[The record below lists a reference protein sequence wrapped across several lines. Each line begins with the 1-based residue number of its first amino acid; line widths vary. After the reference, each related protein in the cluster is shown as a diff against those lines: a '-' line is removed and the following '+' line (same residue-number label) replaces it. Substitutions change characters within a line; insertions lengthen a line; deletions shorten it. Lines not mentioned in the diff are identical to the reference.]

1 MKSIDLYLSHL
12 EDLKVVFFDKYLL
25 PNRKSIRS
33 FRTFLSQFMRF
44 VQNEIPSIP
53 ILYSSFVHSP
63 YCPMHSTGLVVEA
76 ADKSHNANNPKYRMI
91 FDENFDF
98 FSNMAHKFGFVI
110 ARHAPWMFIANLDSS
125 IMLKNMEFY
134 DMPNPNM
141 HKVLDQYFYECK
153 DFDIDL
159 MRKFM
164 YDSYY
169 ELVVNDDI
177 RTDIGICA
185 DGTITKKTTNVRIE
199 TLEEINADFSKFEW
213 LDIYFRVLLAERG
226 EDLNKQRYKAFFEE
240 CKFMYEWAGFDT
252 ALSFAE
258 MRLLKVKKDIY
269 R

>member
-1 MKSIDLYLSHL
+1 
-12 EDLKVVFFDKYLL
+12 
-25 PNRKSIRS
+25 
-33 FRTFLSQFMRF
+33 
-44 VQNEIPSIP
+44 
-53 ILYSSFVHSP
+53 
-63 YCPMHSTGLVVEA
+63 
-76 ADKSHNANNPKYRMI
+76 
-91 FDENFDF
+91 
-98 FSNMAHKFGFVI
+98 
-110 ARHAPWMFIANLDSS
+110 MFIANLDSS